1 MDLFTDFYIQGT
13 SKGCDFKEND
23 SDVKEEDT
31 VLRAEDVDRDEV
43 FRALQDLFRLQDM
56 DEVEQFILVIKRY

>member
-13 SKGCDFKEND
+13 SKDCDFKEND